1 MGGVDKL
8 SDPFILER
16 MLPVELLTDLSSHD
30 ERGISWTRARSF
42 RARVI
47 SPQQFELHQGAR
59 WGCGVAGLMVVLALV
74 WLGLRHEVELE
85 AVEGRQRVKVAE
97 RSLVFG
103 VAWKTVDYD
112 EVTVIRVVGTT
123 KTGYSLDLKGP
134 GWSRQLK
141 GAWLTEMDL
150 QRLEQEA
157 SSFFVGEGKAQVLRF
172 PAPQSLS
179 WVLMVVAVALVVAM
193 RPARTCVDGVRREI
207 EVRDWA
213 GLQRENIPAARVVLV
228 SIEDGDPAGWRARLH
243 LPERWLIVAHLQP
256 GGERM
261 LASVADRETA
271 AQWAARVSLM
281 FDQGRLAGVSAG
293 EFRLW
298 DREGSL

>member
-1 MGGVDKL
+1 VDKSL
-8 SDPFILER
+8 VSSMLDR
-16 MLPVELLTDLSSHD
+16 MSLVELMTDLSSHD
-30 ERGISWTRARSF
+30 ERGVSWTRSRSF

-47 SPQQFELHQGAR
+47 SPQRFELHQGSR
-59 WGCGVAGLMVVLALV
+59 WGCGMAGLMIAVALM
-74 WLGLRHEVELE
+74 WLGLKHEVELG
-85 AVEGRQRVKVAE
+85 AVEGRQRVKVVE
-97 RSLVFG
+97 RGLVFG
-103 VAWKTVDYD
+103 MAWKTVDYD
-112 EVTVIRVVGTT
+112 EVTVMKVVGST
-123 KTGYSLDLKGP
+123 KSSYSLELKGP

-150 QRLEQEA
+150 QRVEQEA
-157 SSFFVGEGKAQVLRF
+157 SSFFVGEGKEQVLRF
-172 PAPQSLS
+172 PAPRWVS
-179 WVLMVVAVALVVAM
+179 WVLMLVAVALVVAM

-213 GLQRENIPAARVVLV
+213 GLRRESIPAARVVRV
-228 SIEDGDPAGWRARLH
+228 SVEDGDPAGRWARLH

-256 GGERM
+256 GGERI

-271 AQWAARVSLM
+271 VQWAARVSLM